1 VTVAGL
7 LLAAG
12 AGRRMGG
19 PKALLQLDGRTFV
32 ERGIALLRDAG
43 CDPVIVVLGAA
54 ADDVRPF
61 VVADVVVAADW
72 AEGVGASLRAGL
84 AALQSRAATACVIT
98 LVDQPLIDVQAV
110 RRLLDA
116 AGDVDVAVATYDGV
130 PLHPVL
136 LDRTVWSGVSDLAV
150 GDIGAKA
157 WMRLHP
163 ARVLNVPCDGL
174 GSAVDIDTPADLA
187 AVQAAVAV
195 GKSH

>member
-1 VTVAGL
+1 
-7 LLAAG
+7 
-12 AGRRMGG
+12 
-19 PKALLQLDGRTFV
+19 
-32 ERGIALLRDAG
+32 
-43 CDPVIVVLGAA
+43 
-54 ADDVRPF
+54 
-61 VVADVVVAADW
+61 
-72 AEGVGASLRAGL
+72 
-84 AALQSRAATACVIT
+84 LQSRAATACVIT

-116 AGDVDVAVATYDGV
+116 AGDADVAVATYDGV

-187 AVQAAVAV
+187 AVRAAAAV
-195 GKSH
+195 GKTR

>member
-32 ERGIALLRDAG
+32 ERGVALLRDAG
-43 CDPVIVVLGAA
+43 CDPVIVVVGAA

-187 AVQAAVAV
+187 AVRAAAAV
-195 GKSH
+195 GKTT